1 MNNVD
6 EQIKAFSKELQLLME
21 WEEQESNKIIARL
34 KKENKIL
41 GLDGYNE
48 EFSNIRQERNR
59 RLEKLYETYGKLPIG
74 TKLKL

>member
-41 GLDGYNE
+41 GLDGYTE
-48 EFSNIRQERNR
+48 EFSNIRQERNH